1 MNVPSRQWLEIKTKI
16 KTAISGRG
24 FCQHVFSIDVRFS
37 TFSALRRQGS
47 GGSFFKRAQNAH
59 TARTKRAHG
68 SHKTRT
74 RLAQN
79 AHTTRTKRA
88 HGSHKT
94 RTNWSGL
101 NIQKSAPCDSWPYCL
116 ILYIME
122 YQFFRILKFYQ
133 FLPYR
138 LLILSIESGRVSV
151 RTICCMSE
159 STGFQIVNWSYYA
172 VRFQFGICAV
182 RFGFS
187 SVSVRYL
194 CDPVRF

>member
-1 MNVPSRQWLEIKTKI
+1 MSNVAGWTCRLG
-16 KTAISGRG
+16 SGLKSKRKSKL
-24 FCQHVFSIDVRFS
+24 QSAAEVSVS
-37 TFSALRRQGS
+37 TFSASMFVSAHFQHYVGKVRADLSSNAHKTRTRL
-47 GGSFFKRAQNAH
+47 AQNSH

-138 LLILSIESGRVSV
+138 LLILSI
-151 RTICCMSE
+151 
-159 STGFQIVNWSYYA
+159 
-172 VRFQFGICAV
+172 
-182 RFGFS
+182 
-187 SVSVRYL
+187 
-194 CDPVRF
+194 

>member
-1 MNVPSRQWLEIKTKI
+1 MWPDERAVSAVAWNQNENQNCNQRQRFLS
-16 KTAISGRG
+16 AR
-24 FCQHVFSIDVRFS
+24 FQHRCSFQHIFS
-37 TFSALRRQGS
+37 TTSARFGRIFLQ
-47 GGSFFKRAQNAH
+47 
-59 TARTKRAHG
+59 
-68 SHKTRT
+68 
-74 RLAQN
+74 
-79 AHTTRTKRA
+79 TRTKRA

>member
-1 MNVPSRQWLEIKTKI
+1 MSNVAGWTCRLG
-16 KTAISGRG
+16 SGLKSKRKSKL
-24 FCQHVFSIDVRFS
+24 QSAAEVSVS
-37 TFSALRRQGS
+37 TFSASMFVSAHFQHYVG
-47 GGSFFKRAQNAH
+47 KVRADLSSNA
-59 TARTKRAHG
+59 
-68 SHKTRT
+68 HKTRT

-79 AHTTRTKRA
+79 AHTARTKRA

>member
-1 MNVPSRQWLEIKTKI
+1 MWPDERAVSAVAWNQNENQNCNQRQRFLS
-16 KTAISGRG
+16 AR
-24 FCQHVFSIDVRFS
+24 FQHRCSFQHIFS
-37 TFSALRRQGS
+37 TTSARFGRIFLQ
-47 GGSFFKRAQNAH
+47 
-59 TARTKRAHG
+59 TRTKRAHG